1 MGAARHAAN
10 RVPASSRA
18 GLAGGARAGYP
29 CAWVPE
35 PGEGGL
41 GRLRPAAVAGRF
53 YPSDAARL
61 AAAVGRLLGEAG
73 AVQETQSLQGLIV
86 PHAGYRYSG
95 PIAASGYSLL
105 KARADAID
113 RLVLIGPAH
122 FMPLWGAAVPAV
134 DGWLTPLGPVDIDGD
149 LVRQASALGAH
160 VDDAPH
166 APEHALEVQ
175 LPFLQIA
182 LGRNVPI
189 LPGALLGSGAFLIVS
204 TDLSHYHADATA
216 KALDQRTA
224 AAITARDPDA
234 IGHDDACG
242 VFALRG
248 AVEWARRSDLPVGL
262 LDLRTSADTAGDPSR
277 VVGYGAFALTHG
289 PGAT

>member
-1 MGAARHAAN
+1 M
-10 RVPASSRA
+10 
-18 GLAGGARAGYP
+18 
-29 CAWVPE
+29 PE
-35 PGEGGL
+35 PGDGGL
-41 GRLRPAAVAGRF
+41 ARLRPAAVAGSF

-61 AAAVGRLLGEAG
+61 AAAVERLLHDAG
-73 AVQETQSLQGLIV
+73 AVQAAPSLRGLIV

-105 KARADAID
+105 RAGAAAID

-122 FMPLWGAAVPAV
+122 FVPLSGAAVPAAE
-134 DGWLTPLGPVDIDGD
+134 GWLTPLGPIGIDGD
-149 LVRQASALGAH
+149 LARHARALGAH

-175 LPFLQIA
+175 LPFLQIV

-189 LPGALLGSGAFLIVS
+189 LPVAVGVAEAGWVADLLGALLGPGAFLIVS

-216 KALDQRTA
+216 KALDRRTA
-224 AAITARDPDA
+224 AAITARDPDV
-234 IGHDDACG
+234 IGGDDACG
-242 VFALRG
+242 VVALRG
-248 AVEWARRSDLPVGL
+248 ALEWARRADLAVGL

-277 VVGYGAFALTHG
+277 VVGYGAFALTRG
-289 PGAT
+289 PGAR